1 MQKVTLNGNEV
12 KQINYAD
19 NYEEFINSILKA
31 FNLDES
37 LRDKMEIKTDD
48 ETIIQNADDFEDN
61 IIAYF
66 PPILVT
72 VDIPKKP
79 NKNEE
84 EKDIKEDEKKDDK
97 KDDKKDENE
106 EQKVNQNSQIFDT
119 TKLLNDIEKMLNEK
133 ILVNLNQSLNQVT
146 EENKNL
152 DKKLN
157 DQKKNL
163 Y

>member
-1 MQKVTLNGNEV
+1 MQKVTLNDNEV
-12 KQINYAD
+12 KQIGYTED
-19 NYEEFINSILKA
+19 YEEFINSILKA
-31 FNLDES
+31 FNLDER
-37 LRDKMEIKTDD
+37 LRDKMVIKTDD
-48 ETIIQNADDFEDN
+48 GTLIENADDFDSN
-61 IIAYF
+61 IIGDF

-72 VDIPKKP
+72 VDIPKNP

-84 EKDIKEDEKKDDK
+84 EKNIKKDKKKDDK

-152 DKKLN
+152 DKQLK
-157 DQKKNL
+157 DS
-163 Y
+163 